1 MGWRNVIITQHSKLS
16 YSSNMMVVH
25 TKDGVSQIPVSD
37 INMLVVLT
45 TQAVITSVAS

>member
-25 TKDGVSQIPVSD
+25 TKMESADSG
-37 INMLVVLT
+37 
-45 TQAVITSVAS
+45 